1 MPEEDPT
8 FDEPFYIK
16 KFMEIQRGNV
26 QLYRK
31 LKNIQKDAELKA
43 QIESALGEDFF
54 DNVDDLI
61 K

>member
-1 MPEEDPT
+1 MPEENPT
-8 FDEPFYIK
+8 FDEPFYVK

-31 LKNIQKDAELKA
+31 LKTIQEDAELKTK
-43 QIESALGEDFF
+43 IESALGEDFF
-54 DNVDDLI
+54 DNVDKLL